1 MDFLITILEQGMI
14 YGILALGVYITY
26 KILDFPDL
34 TVDGSFPLGAAIT
47 AALVTRGVNPYLTL
61 PLAFLAGAA
70 AGMCTGL
77 IHVKCRVRDLLS
89 GIIMMTALW
98 TINLYIAGTANVPLF
113 SQESIFKNDFLNKHI
128 PSALAPYKTLII
140 ILAIALA
147 CKVLL
152 DLYLKTKSGYLIRA
166 VGDNDVVVTAL
177 AKDQGNVKILGLAI
191 ANGLVSLAGCV
202 FAQEERV
209 FEISMGT
216 GAIVIGLA
224 SVIIGTSL
232 FKKVSFIGTTA
243 AVLAG
248 SVIYKACVAIAL
260 RNFEPR
266 AMKLITAVLF
276 LVILVI
282 SMERKAKVNKDARA

>member
-1 MDFLITILEQGMI
+1 MSFFITILEQGLI

-34 TVDGSFPLGAAIT
+34 TVDGSFSLGAAVT
-47 AALVTRGVNPYLTL
+47 AALITRGVNPYLTL
-61 PLAFLAGAA
+61 PAAFLIGVLAGV
-70 AGMCTGL
+70 CTGL
-77 IHVKCRVRDLLS
+77 IHVKGKVRDLLS

-98 TINLYIAGTANVPLF
+98 SINLYIAGTSNVPLF
-113 SQESIFKNDFLNKHI
+113 SQETIFKNDFIESVI
-128 PSALAPYKTLII
+128 PDGMSGYTTLLL
-140 ILAIALA
+140 ILILTVI
-147 CKVLL
+147 CKLVL
-152 DLYLKTKSGYLIRA
+152 DLYLKTKSGFLLRA
-166 VGDNDVVVTAL
+166 VGDNPVLVTSL

-209 FEISMGT
+209 FEISSGT

-232 FKKVSFIGTTA
+232 FRKVTVLKATTA
-243 AVLAG
+243 VLIG
-248 SVIYKACVAIAL
+248 SIIYKACVAVAL
-260 RNFEPR
+260 RSFEPQ

-276 LVILVI
+276 LIILLI
-282 SMERKAKVNKDARA
+282 SMERKKKVNGNA

>member
-1 MDFLITILEQGMI
+1 MDFLISILEQGMI

-47 AALVTRGVNPYLTL
+47 AALVTRGVNPYLAL
-61 PLAFLAGAA
+61 PFTFLAGAA
-70 AGMCTGL
+70 AGVLTGL
-77 IHVKCRVRDLLS
+77 IHVKCKVRDLLS

-113 SQESIFKNDFLNKHI
+113 SQESIFKNDFLDKI
-128 PSALAPYKTLII
+128 FPAVLAPYKTLII
-140 ILAIALA
+140 ILVISLV

-152 DLYLKTKSGYLIRA
+152 DLYLKTKSGYLLRA
-166 VGDNDVVVTAL
+166 VGDNDVVVTDL

-232 FKKVSFIGTTA
+232 FKKISFIGTTT

-248 SVIYKACVAIAL
+248 SVIYKACVAVAL

-282 SMERKAKVNKDARA
+282 SMERKAKVK

>member
-1 MDFLITILEQGMI
+1 MDFFVSIAEQGLI

-47 AALVTRGVNPYLTL
+47 AAFITRGMNPYLTL
-61 PLAFLAGAA
+61 PLSFLAGVL
-70 AGMCTGL
+70 AGICTGL
-77 IHVKCRVRDLLS
+77 IHVKCKVRDLLS

-113 SQESIFKNDFLNKHI
+113 SQETIFKNDFLNGAI
-128 PSALAPYKTLII
+128 PQGIAPYTTVII
-140 ILAIALA
+140 ILVVAVI
-147 CKVLL
+147 CKILL
-152 DLYLKTKSGYLIRA
+152 DLYLKTKSGYLLRA

-232 FKKVSFIGTTA
+232 FKRLTVFKATTVVLIG
-243 AVLAG
+243 
-248 SVIYKACVAIAL
+248 SIIYKACVAAAL
-260 RNFEPR
+260 RNFEPQ

-276 LVILVI
+276 LVILII
-282 SMERKAKVNKDARA
+282 SMERKAKVNKNA